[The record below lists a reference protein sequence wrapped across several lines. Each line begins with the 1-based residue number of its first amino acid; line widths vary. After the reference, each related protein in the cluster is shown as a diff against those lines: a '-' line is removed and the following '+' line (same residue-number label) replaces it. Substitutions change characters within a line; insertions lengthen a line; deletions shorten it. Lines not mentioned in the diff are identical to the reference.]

1 MREYPG
7 LTLCGLT
14 LELSGPLRQRTGP
27 ARPMIDNDGC
37 AGPVRC
43 RSGSA
48 LERRVRP
55 RPNCCRR
62 RGLML
67 DVADDHG
74 RTSAQATLCTL
85 VFKPPRQEAW

>member
-1 MREYPG
+1 MLNRH
-7 LTLCGLT
+7 LRGLT

-27 ARPMIDNDGC
+27 ARPMIDNDGL

-55 RPNCCRR
+55 NTVQIEVFRR
-62 RGLML
+62 QFVSVETTTG
-67 DVADDHG
+67 ADDG
-74 RTSAQATLCTL
+74 ENTQGTAG
-85 VFKPPRQEAW
+85 EG